1 MSVGERYVGA
11 DIDFLGV
18 KISSL
23 ESRFTRSQVFTWKYQ
38 VLVAFVTCQMSR
50 TWKYQGTRSHFVP
63 WTLSPGGFFSSKNG
77 RTVWEARLWEQK
89 GAENIL
95 RSLWTFLRWILLIMS
110 SCWVRDECR
119 ESLQIYNVESTM
131 HSKECTCAW
140 HKPKRWQTTVCWIQ
154 QMYSHFPEWNVNRC
168 AMEHPRKDRSGW
180 SWLQWEN
187 AFLQFMKLC
196 VMCIPTE
203 HQWVM
208 HFSGM
213 GQKQWDIC

>member
-38 VLVAFVTCQMSR
+38 VLVAFVTCQMSG

-131 HSKECTCAW
+131 HKKERTSAW

-154 QMYSHFPEWNVNRC
+154 QMYSQSGVWTDVQWSTQERIGVVGVGCNGKMLSCNLWNYV
-168 AMEHPRKDRSGW
+168 
-180 SWLQWEN
+180 
-187 AFLQFMKLC
+187 
-196 VMCIPTE
+196 
-203 HQWVM
+203 
-208 HFSGM
+208 
-213 GQKQWDIC
+213 